1 MPSSFVHNFVKPI
14 NSASFK
20 DNENSRNELITAY
33 TQSLDLTLHQAVEA
47 EREAEWWDDVEK
59 SSWKVYF
66 YLIQCKLNSAY
77 INYSTDHIVALPS
90 RLHNTLKIVAS
101 TDDKVAAA
109 KPSFLIACCFPHLRE
124 TQSQTVSFRSKLRL
138 LYLLPYHYTRQ
149 EIALKRRE
157 LLRIR
162 DEQARALGS
171 LVLLRT
177 PVLKL
182 YEQDTQSSDETSHLS
197 QRLHQSID
205 PSSNIADVASLSSHT
220 LTSSQKT
227 HRDSLRGLS
236 RPSWLVRTWPLLVFG
251 PPFALYSIYYL
262 YASRGTLIDFFR
274 ESKDVAK
281 GFVLDWCIKP
291 LAGVLDTVKAS
302 KGDEPGLF
310 ISKEGVQA
318 DYDVRIVL
326 FSPNIHL
333 THCHLVSRT
342 HVPFPCH

>member
-1 MPSSFVHNFVKPI
+1 MSSH
-14 NSASFK
+14 
-20 DNENSRNELITAY
+20 SR
-33 TQSLDLTLHQAVEA
+33 
-47 EREAEWWDDVEK
+47 
-59 SSWKVYF
+59 
-66 YLIQCKLNSAY
+66 
-77 INYSTDHIVALPS
+77 
-90 RLHNTLKIVAS
+90 
-101 TDDKVAAA
+101 
-109 KPSFLIACCFPHLRE
+109 
-124 TQSQTVSFRSKLRL
+124 LRL
-138 LYLLPYHYTRQ
+138 LYLLPFHYTRQ

-182 YEQDTQSSDETSHLS
+182 YEQDIQSSDDISHLS

-205 PSSNIADVASLSSHT
+205 PSSSIADVASLSSHT
-220 LTSSQKT
+220 LTLSKKT
-227 HRDSLRGLS
+227 HRESLRGLS
-236 RPSWLVRTWPLLVFG
+236 RPSWLVRTWPLLFFG
-251 PPFALYSIYYL
+251 PPFALYSIYHL
-262 YASRGTLIDFFR
+262 YASRGTLTDFFL

-326 FSPNIHL
+326 FSSYLKL
-333 THCHLVSRT
+333 THFHQVPRT
-342 HVPFPCH
+342 HVPFSCHRSP